1 MTCRAVRD
9 LAEAQ
14 ARTGSLFSVGLEPAP
29 KYVPPAFS
37 DGIPGAERFLRTLI
51 DACAGAC
58 CAFKF
63 NLAFFESLGPE
74 GVAMMHRVRD
84 AIPVGHTVIADAKR
98 GDIGT
103 TAEHYAA
110 ALFDGLGADSAT
122 VNPLMGR
129 DSAQPFLDHTDK
141 LTFFL
146 GLTSNPGAGDFLRPE
161 GLSRRIAS
169 AVSEWDTDAGNCGL
183 VVGATQTGD
192 LTEMRAAAPAL
203 PFLVPGL
210 GAQGGDLDAVLRD
223 AMTPNSPSI
232 VLHLTRAVL
241 PNADA
246 ADPAASIRAKLDTW
260 NERVR
265 TALAGEGAA
274 R

>member
-1 MTCRAVRD
+1 MTCKAVRD

-14 ARTGSLFSVGLEPAP
+14 ARSGSLFSVGLEPAP
-29 KYVPPAFS
+29 KYIPDGFD
-37 DGIPGAERFLRTLI
+37 DGIAGAERFMRVLI

-74 GVAMMHRVRD
+74 GVAMMYRVRD
-84 AIPVGHTVIADAKR
+84 AIPEGHIVIADAKR

-110 ALFDGLGADSAT
+110 SLYGRFRADSAT
-122 VNPLMGR
+122 VNPLMGE
-129 DSAQPFLDHTDK
+129 DSARPFLDYADK

-146 GLTSNPGAGDFLRPE
+146 ALTSNPGAADFLRPE
-161 GLSRRIAS
+161 GLAQRIAGAVGAWS
-169 AVSEWDTDAGNCGL
+169 ARAHNAGL
-183 VVGATQTGD
+183 VVGATQTAD
-192 LTEMRAAAPAL
+192 LGAMRQAAADL

-210 GAQGGDLDAVLRD
+210 GAQGGDIDAVLRD
-223 AMTPNSPSI
+223 AKAPREPSL

-241 PNADA
+241 PEPGAS
-246 ADPAASIRAKLDTW
+246 DPGASIRARLDSW

-265 TALAGEGAA
+265 LAQQTQEATP
-274 R
+274 